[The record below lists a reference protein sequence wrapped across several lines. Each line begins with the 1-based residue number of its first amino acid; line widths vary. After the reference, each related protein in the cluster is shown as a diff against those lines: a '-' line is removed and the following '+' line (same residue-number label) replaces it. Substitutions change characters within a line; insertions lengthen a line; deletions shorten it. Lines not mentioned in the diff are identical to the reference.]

1 MPKPTRPL
9 REQVNSII
17 DPPRVV
23 PQTLPERQPR
33 APIPARQGIGT
44 SAGSG
49 GASDALDTEGMLI
62 SSDGAFVIYYD
73 YHTH

>member
-1 MPKPTRPL
+1 MTRPTRPL

-33 APIPARQGIGT
+33 APIPSRKGIGT
-44 SAGSG
+44 SPQAT
-49 GASDALDTEGMLI
+49 GATDI
-62 SSDGAFVIYYD
+62 DGFVTSADGVFVIPWES
-73 YHTH
+73 HTHA